1 MIMEKTAITNDLIV
15 FSDGFV
21 WKILSQEVAEA
32 LWCSVI
38 SHELE
43 LYWVRT
49 DDESEAAIE
58 RFKDIERAFECG
70 DYVCIEAGK
79 LPHNMTFR
87 YIRNL
92 QEISSQAISRLTDT
106 KGYSRDVAF
115 AMIREWTEEFTER
128 YENYGFDGDYYDL
141 VDEFID
147 RKLKSLDASAIDKN
161 TYIEIAFIYRKE
173 LYVERIY
180 IGDIDMLHYE
190 NMWDWWFGNGK
201 SDSYPDLVFE
211 CVADKDSDGK
221 LTTENMYINVYEND
235 NSDEPIET
243 IEAINYRK
251 SWCEHRTFR

>member
-1 MIMEKTAITNDLIV
+1 MKKTAITDDLIV

-21 WKILSQEVAEA
+21 WKRLSRKTAEA
-32 LWCSVI
+32 LWNSVI

-58 RFKDIERAFECG
+58 RFNDIESAFKCG
-70 DYVCIEAGK
+70 DYVCIEVGK
-79 LPHNMTFR
+79 LPYNMTFG

-106 KGYSRDVAF
+106 KDCSRDVAF
-115 AMIREWTEEFTER
+115 AMIRVWTKEFTEK
-128 YENYGFDGDYYDL
+128 YEDYKFDGDYYDL

-147 RKLKSLDASAIDKN
+147 RKLKGLGASAIDKN

-180 IGDIDMLHYE
+180 TKDIDKNHYE
-190 NMWDWWFGNGK
+190 NMWDWWFGNK
-201 SDSYPDLVFE
+201 ESDTYPDLVFE
-211 CVADKDSDGK
+211 LTADKNSDGK
-221 LTTENMYINVYEND
+221 LTTENMYINVYENED
-235 NSDEPIET
+235 SDEPIDIIKE
-243 IEAINYRK
+243 ISYRK
-251 SWCEHRTFR
+251 SWCEYRAFG